1 MKNKII
7 LSALASSLL
16 LLAACDT
23 SASET
28 NVRHK
33 VALNDGYLKVD
44 ANGLSLG
51 NKRIEEGDFFHLR
64 KLALSNGETLVGAVE
79 GNTQELFLWRVDGGD
94 VKPVW
99 KGEIDSRVIEDI
111 CFYESHQNQQLSVF
125 LLGGRG
131 GAEQRLLKQDETWLK
146 NPLIIREMNVPYDST
161 ACEVSNDNQKLYV
174 AEADQAVW
182 AYNAEPE
189 VEQGRDLIAATK
201 PFGVIE
207 GEVKALEVLDDGSLL
222 VLEEEPPRLLVYRQ
236 NEQGFKLDK
245 AFMINGAEALT
256 DVSDLGNGEL
266 LLTEEDMAA
275 MSKLTIDTLE
285 LKQRPVKKTVSQVQ
299 PTLETQP
306 SPRRGDAIDDPA
318 VWVHPDMPD
327 KSRLMA
333 TDKRT
338 GLYVYDMSGK
348 IVQELAV
355 GRLNNVDV
363 RGSLAA
369 ATLRDDNSLQLFDI
383 NADGE
388 LSIAGNI
395 RTDIEEIY
403 GLCMGYN
410 EATEQVSVYVNGKS
424 GVIQQFIV
432 SDDGEMEKVREL
444 SVPSQPEGCV
454 VDDKTQRLFVGEEDA
469 AVWLF
474 DAAADGS
481 TSGESII
488 RVDQHEEL
496 VDDIE
501 GVAFANVD
509 GRGLLFV
516 SSQGNDSY
524 IVFEGETPWSLLSH
538 FRIRTNIERA
548 IDGASETDG
557 IDVTTQSLGKGFEHG
572 AFIVQDGR
580 NRMPE
585 EGQNLKLVPLED
597 IQKQLSK

>member
-1 MKNKII
+1 MRNKMI
-7 LSALASSLL
+7 LSAVASSLMML
-16 LLAACDT
+16 GACST
-23 SASET
+23 SAKET

-33 VALNDGYLKVD
+33 LVLNDGYLQVD
-44 ANGLSLG
+44 ADGLSLG
-51 NKRIEEGDFFHLR
+51 DKRIEEGDFFHLR
-64 KLALSNGETLVGAVE
+64 KLSLSNGQTLIGAVE
-79 GNTQELFLWRVDGGD
+79 GNTQELFLWRAHDGD
-94 VKPVW
+94 LNPVW
-99 KGEIDSRVIEDI
+99 KGEIASRVIEDI
-111 CFYESHQNQQLSVF
+111 CFYESNENQQLSVF

-131 GAEQRLLKQDETWLK
+131 GAEQRLIKQDDQWLQE
-146 NPLIIREMNVPYDST
+146 PLVIRNMNVPYDST
-161 ACEVSNDNQKLYV
+161 ACVVSNSEQKLYI

-189 VEQGRDLIAATK
+189 VDEGRDLIAAAK
-201 PFGVIE
+201 PFGAIE
-207 GEVKALEVLDDGSLL
+207 GEVKALEWLDDGSLL

-236 NEQGFKLDK
+236 NTQGFAFDK
-245 AFMINGAEALT
+245 AFEIKGADALT
-256 DVSDLGNGEL
+256 DVSAMGNGEV
-266 LLTEEDMAA
+266 LLTEEEMMA
-275 MSKLTIDTLE
+275 MSRLTVDTGE
-285 LKQRPVKKTVSQVQ
+285 KPVQTAKKPVTQVQ

-318 VWVHPDMPD
+318 IWVHPETPG

-363 RGSLAA
+363 RGSWAA
-369 ATLRDDNSLQLFDI
+369 ASLRDDNSLQLFDI
-383 NADGE
+383 SADGE
-388 LSIAGNI
+388 LSVAGNT

-403 GLCMGYN
+403 GLCMGYD
-410 EATEQVSVYVNGKS
+410 EATEQTSVYVNGKS
-424 GVIQQFIV
+424 GVIQHYIV
-432 SDDGEMEKVREL
+432 TDTGGLEKVREL

-474 DAAADGS
+474 DASANGS
-481 TSGESII
+481 NSGETII
-488 RVDQHEEL
+488 RVEQHEEL

-501 GVAFANVD
+501 GVTFAEVD
-509 GRGLLFV
+509 GRDLLFV

-524 IVFEGETPWSLLSH
+524 IVFDGQAPWGLLSH
-538 FRIRTNIERA
+538 FRIRTNTELGL
-548 IDGASETDG
+548 DGASETDG
-557 IDVTTQSLGKGFEHG
+557 IDVTTLSLGLGFEQG

-585 EGQNLKLVPLED
+585 SGQNLKLVPLEKVLET
-597 IQKQLSK
+597 IM